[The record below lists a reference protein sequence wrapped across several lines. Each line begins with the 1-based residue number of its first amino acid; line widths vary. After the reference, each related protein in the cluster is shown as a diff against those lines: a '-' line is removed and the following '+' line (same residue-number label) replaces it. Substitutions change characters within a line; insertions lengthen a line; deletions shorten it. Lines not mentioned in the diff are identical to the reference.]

1 MRWQRARA
9 TGQRLYDAEQAAWTW
24 LGGNN
29 RLPGRRFRTWEET
42 DLYAREVQERDW
54 WHAAFHGLEPIRAA
68 PGAGHRGWARGITN
82 AQLYKLG
89 ERSITVPQ
97 WAWHKPYVLHELLHH
112 GARTTG
118 HGAHFAG
125 WLVTAYAME
134 LPMAWSHELVREFDN
149 RRVSFVLPRQYQ
161 ELLLLY
167 RPRRI
172 TF

>member
-1 MRWQRARA
+1 MRFHLKS
-9 TGQRLYDAEQAAWTW
+9 TGQRLYDAEQTTWTR
-24 LGGNN
+24 LGSSN
-29 RLPGRRFRTWEET
+29 RLPGRRFRTWADT

-54 WHAAFHGLEPIRAA
+54 WRAAFAGLEPIRAA
-68 PGAGHRGWARGITN
+68 PGGGDRGWARGITN
-82 AQLYKLG
+82 AQLAKLG
-89 ERSITVPQ
+89 ERSITVPE

-125 WLVTAYAME
+125 WLVTAYALE
-134 LPMAWSHELVREFDN
+134 LPMAWSHALVTEFRHRD
-149 RRVSFVLPRQYQ
+149 VPFVLPRQHQ
-161 ELLLLY
+161 EFLLNY